1 MTNTRAT
8 LLLLALAAVSTMAV
22 STEQATEVFIPSSP
36 SNLRGD
42 WNGRIKIVGVD
53 THDTASL
60 EGFRLR
66 GNGGTIQT
74 HNVDISDEDEN
85 NESMNPQASETSSP
99 DSDTATPP
107 SRRRILDL
115 KSQKSNRPERT
126 SKTTKTAKEQKAGRR
141 YESPDPAL
149 VVRTSGT
156 RTPGARTPG
165 TRTPGTNDPESP
177 NTKAPVAI
185 DIARMEVSRDNIRNR
200 PERTSKTT
208 KSAKEQKAG
217 RRYES
222 PDPALVVRT
231 SGTRTPGARTPG
243 TRTPGTN
250 DPESPNTKAPVAI
263 DIARMEVSRDNIRNR
278 PERTSKTTKSAK
290 EQKAGRRYESPER
303 TEVPRDN
310 IPFITEILLPEY
322 NRSDDNSYDEDDE
335 ENFPGSNDPIF
346 NREGFL
352 TDYPTSDNNDTDYDL
367 EEDFLTDYPTS
378 DNNDTDY
385 DLEED
390 YFDTAQTEA
399 PGDSFSY
406 TKDIPLPEY
415 YNRDKDGYNEEN
427 FPGSNVPIYNTEGF
441 VTNQFDIDSER
452 VKSTLE
458 AFDKA
463 IEMSGSGASSDS
475 LQLKYVQESAPEV
488 GCPGDVNLVKQEGG
502 RSLMTSDPILD
513 AVKITHQDTS
523 TVTVDL
529 YQVWGKNNAPGYP
542 VESFFYHFHKPG
554 KRFWGNVEC
563 YEKASVP
570 YSASEKLETIE
581 ISCNAGNSYASLEL
595 CVVDEISHGSLV
607 QEDSSTTILPRQC
620 NHEVSPTEAAVCY
633 TLEIN
638 CQPPSEDR
646 TC

>member
-8 LLLLALAAVSTMAV
+8 LLLLALAVVSTMAV
-22 STEQATEVFIPSSP
+22 STEQATEVFLPSSP

-74 HNVDISDEDEN
+74 HNVDISYEDEN
-85 NESMNPQASETSSP
+85 NESMNPEASETSSP

-115 KSQKSNRPERT
+115 KSEKSNRLERT
-126 SKTTKTAKEQKAGRR
+126 SKTTKRAKEQKADRR
-141 YESPDPAL
+141 NESPDPAL

-156 RTPGARTPG
+156 RTPGTRTPG

-177 NTKAPVAI
+177 NTKGPVAI

-208 KSAKEQKAG
+208 KSAKK
-217 RRYES
+217 
-222 PDPALVVRT
+222 
-231 SGTRTPGARTPG
+231 
-243 TRTPGTN
+243 
-250 DPESPNTKAPVAI
+250 
-263 DIARMEVSRDNIRNR
+263 
-278 PERTSKTTKSAK
+278 
-290 EQKAGRRYESPER
+290 QKAGRRYESPER

-322 NRSDDNSYDEDDE
+322 NRSDDNSYDE

-367 EEDFLTDYPTS
+367 EED
-378 DNNDTDY
+378 
-385 DLEED
+385 
-390 YFDTAQTEA
+390 YFDTARTEA
-399 PGDSFSY
+399 PGDSISY
-406 TKDIPLPEY
+406 TKDISLPEY